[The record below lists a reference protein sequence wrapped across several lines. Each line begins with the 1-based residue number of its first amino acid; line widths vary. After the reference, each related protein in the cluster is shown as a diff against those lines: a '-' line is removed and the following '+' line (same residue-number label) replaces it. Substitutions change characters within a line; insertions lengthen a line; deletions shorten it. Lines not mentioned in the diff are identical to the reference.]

1 MSEIKDFEG
10 FLTAEDS
17 FRMEMETYIPEFLE
31 RMNNDTMQDEDIM
44 NRTRDLMKLGEA
56 AGIDLQQ
63 YIIDY
68 GKANG
73 IE

>member
-1 MSEIKDFEG
+1 MSELKDFEG

-31 RMNNDTMQDEDIM
+31 RMNNDTMQDEDFM

-68 GKANG
+68 GKVNG

>member
-1 MSEIKDFEG
+1 MSELKDFDG

-17 FRMEMETYIPEFLE
+17 FRLEMETYIPEFLE
-31 RMNNDTMQDEDIM
+31 RMNNDTMRDEDFM
-44 NRTRDLMKLGEA
+44 SRTRDLMKLGEA
-56 AGIDLQQ
+56 AGIDMQQ
-63 YIIDY
+63 YILDY

>member
-1 MSEIKDFEG
+1 MTEIENFEG

-17 FRMEMETYIPEFLE
+17 FRLEMETYIPEFLE
-31 RMNNDTMQDEDIM
+31 RMNNNTMQDEDFM
-44 NRTRDLMKLGEA
+44 LRTRDLMKLGEA
-56 AGIDLQQ
+56 AGIDMQQ
-63 YIIDY
+63 YILDY

>member
-1 MSEIKDFEG
+1 MSELKDFDG

-17 FRMEMETYIPEFLE
+17 FRLEMETYIPEFLE
-31 RMNNDTMQDEDIM
+31 RMNNDTMHDEDFM
-44 NRTRDLMKLGEA
+44 SRTRDLMKLGEA
-56 AGIDLQQ
+56 AGIDMQQ
-63 YIIDY
+63 YILDY

>member
-1 MSEIKDFEG
+1 MSELKDFEG

-17 FRMEMETYIPEFLE
+17 FKLEMETYIPEFLE
-31 RMNNDTMQDEDIM
+31 RLNNDTAHDEEFM
-44 NRTRDLMKLGEA
+44 ERTRELMKLGEA
-56 AGIDLQQ
+56 AGIDMQQ
-63 YIIDY
+63 YILDY